1 MVQFDRPVG
10 AQADVK
16 ELEYISALHQ
26 TGASQLRSDGSIT
39 DEDIKAYLRSRFG
52 IEVSL
57 NEVRWVILQ
66 GFGGSDKENEVIDLM
81 ELTAII
87 LVPLLLKAAAVVRH
101 KEHGHHD
108 SHTTTILP
116 PNVVPPPEQLL
127 ETSLQIILH
136 DVTGKYLQDTTTSSC
151 TMTPPQELS
160 PEFVRE
166 MLTVYGEMEMANDD
180 NLIQEMINHARP
192 TSTTT
197 GTTTGTDALPFN
209 VSSFAEALTKDVK
222 LYDIANEA
230 KISTSI
236 QDVFQEDDNNGNHDK
251 LHHIYTAP
259 EIDIQ
264 AGTYRS
270 KGASA
275 KLVFVC
281 TTTVS
286 SHQPPVVG
294 KVDTF

>member
-101 KEHGHHD
+101 KEQGHD
-108 SHTTTILP
+108 DNPTTILP

-136 DVTGKYLQDTTTSSC
+136 DVTGKAPQDTTTSSC

-166 MLTVYGEMEMANDD
+166 LLTIYGEMEMASDD
-180 NLIQEMINHARP
+180 NLIQEMINHASP
-192 TSTTT
+192 ISTTT
-197 GTTTGTDALPFN
+197 GTTTGTNTLSFN

-281 TTTVS
+281 ITTAS
-286 SHQPPVVG
+286 SRQPPVVG

>member
-26 TGASQLRSDGSIT
+26 TGAGQLRSDGSIT
-39 DEDIKAYLRSRFG
+39 DEDIKAYLRSRFV
-52 IEVSL
+52 IEVTL
-57 NEVRWVILQ
+57 NEVRWIILQ
-66 GFGGSDKENEVIDLM
+66 GLGGSDRENEVIDLM

-87 LVPLLLKAAAVVRH
+87 LVPLLLKAAAVVQH
-101 KEHGHHD
+101 NQQGHDD
-108 SHTTTILP
+108 SKTPILP
-116 PNVVPPPEQLL
+116 PNIIPPPEQLL

-136 DVTGKYLQDTTTSSC
+136 DVTGKCPQDTTTSSS
-151 TMTPPQELS
+151 TMTSPQELS
-160 PEFVRE
+160 PEFVKE
-166 MLTVYGEMEMANDD
+166 MLTIYGEMELASDD

-192 TSTTT
+192 SSTTSTPSSTSPSH
-197 GTTTGTDALPFN
+197 GTSTLFFD

-222 LYDIANEA
+222 LYDIENEA
-230 KISTSI
+230 KISTLI
-236 QDVFQEDDNNGNHDK
+236 QDVFQEEDSNVNHDI
-251 LHHIYTAP
+251 LRHIYTAP

-275 KLVFVC
+275 NVLFVW
-281 TTTVS
+281 TTS
-286 SHQPPVVG
+286 SSER
-294 KVDTF
+294 

>member
-39 DEDIKAYLRSRFG
+39 AEDVKAYLRSRFG
-52 IEVSL
+52 IEVTL
-57 NEVRWVILQ
+57 NEVRWIILQ

-87 LVPLLLKAAAVVRH
+87 LVPLLLKAAAVV
-101 KEHGHHD
+101 EHNQQGHD
-108 SHTTTILP
+108 NTTATLP
-116 PNVVPPPEQLL
+116 SNIVPPPKQLL

-136 DVTGKYLQDTTTSSC
+136 DVTGKYQQETTSTCSSS
-151 TMTPPQELS
+151 TMAPPQVLS

-166 MLTVYGEMEMANDD
+166 MLTIYGELEMARDD
-180 NLIQEMINHARP
+180 KLIQEMINHAKPSAMDATP
-192 TSTTT
+192 TNAE
-197 GTTTGTDALPFN
+197 GPVIDANALFFN
-209 VSSFAEALTKDVK
+209 VSSFAQALTKDVK

-230 KISTSI
+230 KTSTSM
-236 QDVFQEDDNNGNHDK
+236 QDVFQDDEDSIEKHDN

-270 KGASA
+270 KGA
-275 KLVFVC
+275 
-281 TTTVS
+281 
-286 SHQPPVVG
+286 
-294 KVDTF
+294 